1 MEQIGTYR
9 DQTLRK
15 MVKRFSTL
23 CVGNKATKTL
33 YFQTLRSLEL
43 LLPGLILEFWFI
55 GSVQSFSA
63 IRLLVT
69 PWTAKC
75 QASLSLTN
83 SRSLLKF
90 MSIKSVMPSTH
101 LILCHALLF
110 LPSIIPSI
118 SVPSNEFALFIR

>member
-15 MVKRFSTL
+15 MVERFSIL
-23 CVGNKATKTL
+23 CVCNKATKTL

-55 GSVQSFSA
+55 SSGQSFSA

-69 PWTAKC
+69 PWTAKR
-75 QASLSLTN
+75 QASLSLT
-83 SRSLLKF
+83 SSHSLLKF
-90 MSIKSVMPSTH
+90 MSIKSVMPQPISSSVMPFSFC
-101 LILCHALLF
+101 LQSFPASQ
-110 LPSIIPSI
+110 SIPI
-118 SVPSNEFALFIR
+118 N